1 MADEKRFYWLKLR
14 RDFFKRHDVSII
26 EDMDN
31 GKDYLIFYLKLLC
44 ESIDHDGNLRFSNEI
59 PYTDKMLAS
68 VTKTNVDI
76 VRSALKIFTELDMIE
91 VREDKTIYMTE
102 LPKMLG
108 SEAASTIRSRECRDR
123 QKELLP
129 AIPSVPKSNAE
140 RQAKFRAK
148 KVCENNPHVPYIED
162 YANNKR
168 YGGNYY
174 ICFKRDK
181 CQCSICGSTDNL
193 CIHHIDGY
201 FEDKPENNN
210 KNKLITLCRK
220 CHRQVHEGKEIPV
233 SILESIDYF
242 ENNNESN
249 VTCNGYATLRNGNA
263 TQEKEL
269 DKEIELEEVRKK
281 EDINNIYINH
291 AREEET
297 YESIMNDFEVE
308 QSVRPMIW
316 NFIKH
321 CQLNGRTLTNDKLSN
336 ILFEMDKQRL
346 DEDEKIKALQTA
358 INGGYFDI
366 KRI

>member
-1 MADEKRFYWLKLR
+1 MAEEKRFYWLKLR

-108 SEAASTIRSRECRDR
+108 SEVASAERVRAFRAR
-123 QKELLP
+123 QKEKEALLG
-129 AIPSVPKSNAE
+129 NA
-140 RQAKFRAK
+140 
-148 KVCENNPHVPYIED
+148 
-162 YANNKR
+162 
-168 YGGNYY
+168 
-174 ICFKRDK
+174 
-181 CQCSICGSTDNL
+181 
-193 CIHHIDGY
+193 
-201 FEDKPENNN
+201 
-210 KNKLITLCRK
+210 
-220 CHRQVHEGKEIPV
+220 
-233 SILESIDYF
+233 
-242 ENNNESN
+242 N
-249 VTCNGYATLRNGNA
+249 VTPAKQLV

-269 DKEIELEEVRKK
+269 DKDIEKELSKK
-281 EDINNIYINH
+281 EYIKNNIYINH

-297 YESIMNDFEVE
+297 YESIMNDFEVSP
-308 QSVRPMIW
+308 SVRPMVW

-321 CQLNGRTLTNDKLSN
+321 CQLNGRTLTNDKLSG
-336 ILFEMDKQRL
+336 ILFEMDKQWL
-346 DEDEKIKALQTA
+346 DDDEKVKTLQAA

-366 KRI
+366 KRN

>member
-1 MADEKRFYWLKLR
+1 MAEEKRFYWLKLR

-108 SEAASTIRSRECRDR
+108 SEVASAERVRAFRAR
-123 QKELLP
+123 QKEKEALLG
-129 AIPSVPKSNAE
+129 NA
-140 RQAKFRAK
+140 
-148 KVCENNPHVPYIED
+148 
-162 YANNKR
+162 
-168 YGGNYY
+168 
-174 ICFKRDK
+174 
-181 CQCSICGSTDNL
+181 
-193 CIHHIDGY
+193 
-201 FEDKPENNN
+201 
-210 KNKLITLCRK
+210 
-220 CHRQVHEGKEIPV
+220 
-233 SILESIDYF
+233 
-242 ENNNESN
+242 N
-249 VTCNGYATLRNGNA
+249 VTPAKQLV

-269 DKEIELEEVRKK
+269 DKDIEKELSKK
-281 EDINNIYINH
+281 EYIKNNIYINH

-297 YESIMNDFEVE
+297 YESIMNDFEVSP
-308 QSVRPMIW
+308 SVRPMVW

-321 CQLNGRTLTNDKLSN
+321 CQLNGRTLTNDKLSG
-336 ILFEMDKQRL
+336 ILFELDKQRL
-346 DEDEKIKALQTA
+346 DDDEKVKTLQAA

-366 KRI
+366 KRN

>member
-1 MADEKRFYWLKLR
+1 MAEEKRFYWLKLR

-108 SEAASTIRSRECRDR
+108 SEVASAERVRAFRAR
-123 QKELLP
+123 QKEKGALLG
-129 AIPSVPKSNAE
+129 NA
-140 RQAKFRAK
+140 
-148 KVCENNPHVPYIED
+148 
-162 YANNKR
+162 
-168 YGGNYY
+168 
-174 ICFKRDK
+174 
-181 CQCSICGSTDNL
+181 
-193 CIHHIDGY
+193 
-201 FEDKPENNN
+201 
-210 KNKLITLCRK
+210 
-220 CHRQVHEGKEIPV
+220 
-233 SILESIDYF
+233 
-242 ENNNESN
+242 N
-249 VTCNGYATLRNGNA
+249 VTPAKQLV

-269 DKEIELEEVRKK
+269 DKDIEKELSKK
-281 EDINNIYINH
+281 EYIKNNIYINH
-291 AREEET
+291 AHEEET
-297 YESIMNDFEVE
+297 YESIMNDFEVSP
-308 QSVRPMIW
+308 SVRPMVW

-321 CQLNGRTLTNDKLSN
+321 CQLNGRTLTNDKLSG

-346 DEDEKIKALQTA
+346 DDDEKVKTLQAA

-366 KRI
+366 KRN

>member
-1 MADEKRFYWLKLR
+1 MAEEKRFYWLKLR

-91 VREDKTIYMTE
+91 FREDKTIYMTE

-108 SEAASTIRSRECRDR
+108 SEVASAERVRAFRAR
-123 QKELLP
+123 QKEKEALLG
-129 AIPSVPKSNAE
+129 NA
-140 RQAKFRAK
+140 
-148 KVCENNPHVPYIED
+148 
-162 YANNKR
+162 
-168 YGGNYY
+168 
-174 ICFKRDK
+174 
-181 CQCSICGSTDNL
+181 
-193 CIHHIDGY
+193 
-201 FEDKPENNN
+201 
-210 KNKLITLCRK
+210 
-220 CHRQVHEGKEIPV
+220 
-233 SILESIDYF
+233 
-242 ENNNESN
+242 N
-249 VTCNGYATLRNGNA
+249 VTPAKQLV

-269 DKEIELEEVRKK
+269 DKDIEKELSKK
-281 EDINNIYINH
+281 EYIKNNIYINH

-297 YESIMNDFEVE
+297 YESIMNDFEVSP
-308 QSVRPMIW
+308 SVRPMVW

-321 CQLNGRTLTNDKLSN
+321 CQLNGRTLTNDKLSG

-346 DEDEKIKALQTA
+346 DDDEKVKTLQGA

-366 KRI
+366 KRN

>member
-1 MADEKRFYWLKLR
+1 MAEEKRFYWLKLR

-108 SEAASTIRSRECRDR
+108 SEVASAERVRAFRAR
-123 QKELLP
+123 QKEKEALLG
-129 AIPSVPKSNAE
+129 NA
-140 RQAKFRAK
+140 
-148 KVCENNPHVPYIED
+148 
-162 YANNKR
+162 
-168 YGGNYY
+168 
-174 ICFKRDK
+174 
-181 CQCSICGSTDNL
+181 
-193 CIHHIDGY
+193 
-201 FEDKPENNN
+201 
-210 KNKLITLCRK
+210 
-220 CHRQVHEGKEIPV
+220 
-233 SILESIDYF
+233 
-242 ENNNESN
+242 N
-249 VTCNGYATLRNGNA
+249 VTPAKQLV

-269 DKEIELEEVRKK
+269 DKDIEKELSKK
-281 EDINNIYINH
+281 EYIKNDIYINH

-297 YESIMNDFEVE
+297 YESIMNDFEVSP
-308 QSVRPMIW
+308 SVRPMVW

-321 CQLNGRTLTNDKLSN
+321 CQLNGRTLTNDKLSG

-346 DEDEKIKALQTA
+346 DDDEKVKTLQAA

-366 KRI
+366 KRN

>member
-1 MADEKRFYWLKLR
+1 MAEEKRFYWLKLR

-108 SEAASTIRSRECRDR
+108 SEVASAERVRAFRAR
-123 QKELLP
+123 QKEKEALLG
-129 AIPSVPKSNAE
+129 NA
-140 RQAKFRAK
+140 
-148 KVCENNPHVPYIED
+148 
-162 YANNKR
+162 
-168 YGGNYY
+168 
-174 ICFKRDK
+174 
-181 CQCSICGSTDNL
+181 
-193 CIHHIDGY
+193 
-201 FEDKPENNN
+201 
-210 KNKLITLCRK
+210 
-220 CHRQVHEGKEIPV
+220 
-233 SILESIDYF
+233 
-242 ENNNESN
+242 N
-249 VTCNGYATLRNGNA
+249 VTPAKQLV

-269 DKEIELEEVRKK
+269 DKDIEKESSKK
-281 EDINNIYINH
+281 EYIKNNIYINH

-297 YESIMNDFEVE
+297 YESIMNDFEVSP
-308 QSVRPMIW
+308 SVRPMVW

-321 CQLNGRTLTNDKLSN
+321 CQLNGRTLTNDKLSG

-346 DEDEKIKALQTA
+346 DDDEKVKTLQVA

-366 KRI
+366 KRN

>member
-1 MADEKRFYWLKLR
+1 MKQL
-14 RDFFKRHDVSII
+14 V
-26 EDMDN
+26 
-31 GKDYLIFYLKLLC
+31 
-44 ESIDHDGNLRFSNEI
+44 
-59 PYTDKMLAS
+59 
-68 VTKTNVDI
+68 
-76 VRSALKIFTELDMIE
+76 
-91 VREDKTIYMTE
+91 
-102 LPKMLG
+102 
-108 SEAASTIRSRECRDR
+108 
-123 QKELLP
+123 
-129 AIPSVPKSNAE
+129 
-140 RQAKFRAK
+140 
-148 KVCENNPHVPYIED
+148 
-162 YANNKR
+162 
-168 YGGNYY
+168 
-174 ICFKRDK
+174 
-181 CQCSICGSTDNL
+181 
-193 CIHHIDGY
+193 
-201 FEDKPENNN
+201 
-210 KNKLITLCRK
+210 
-220 CHRQVHEGKEIPV
+220 
-233 SILESIDYF
+233 
-242 ENNNESN
+242 
-249 VTCNGYATLRNGNA
+249 

>member
-1 MADEKRFYWLKLR
+1 MAEEKRFYWLKLR

-108 SEAASTIRSRECRDR
+108 SEVASAERVRAFRAR
-123 QKELLP
+123 QKEKEALLG
-129 AIPSVPKSNAE
+129 NA
-140 RQAKFRAK
+140 
-148 KVCENNPHVPYIED
+148 
-162 YANNKR
+162 
-168 YGGNYY
+168 
-174 ICFKRDK
+174 
-181 CQCSICGSTDNL
+181 
-193 CIHHIDGY
+193 
-201 FEDKPENNN
+201 
-210 KNKLITLCRK
+210 
-220 CHRQVHEGKEIPV
+220 
-233 SILESIDYF
+233 
-242 ENNNESN
+242 N
-249 VTCNGYATLRNGNA
+249 VTPAKQLV

-269 DKEIELEEVRKK
+269 DKDIEKELSKK
-281 EDINNIYINH
+281 KYIKNNIYINH

-297 YESIMNDFEVE
+297 YESIMNDFEVSP
-308 QSVRPMIW
+308 SVRPMVW

-321 CQLNGRTLTNDKLSN
+321 CQLNGRTLTNDKLSG

-346 DEDEKIKALQTA
+346 DDDEKVKTLQAA

-366 KRI
+366 KRN